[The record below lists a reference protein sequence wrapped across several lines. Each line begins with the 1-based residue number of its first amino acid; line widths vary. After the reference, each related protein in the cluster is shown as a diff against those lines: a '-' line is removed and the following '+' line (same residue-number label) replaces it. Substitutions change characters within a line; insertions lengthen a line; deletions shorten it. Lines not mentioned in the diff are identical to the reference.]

1 MTYEE
6 YMKHA
11 YSVYQSA
18 VASDG
23 SRKKNLLKQ
32 ALNILENVPNG
43 YPADAG
49 GAYPSKDDLVS
60 RIEGML

>member
-1 MTYEE
+1 MTNPE

-11 YSVYQSA
+11 YSVYQNA

-23 SRKKNLLKQ
+23 SRRKTLLNQ
-32 ALNILENVPNG
+32 ALNILENVPDG
-43 YPADAG
+43 YPADAE